1 LPLDVW
7 ASFER
12 IVRLVQAFGLER
24 VHEPYI
30 KHIEGPIW
38 EMRLRGRD
46 GIARALYMTA
56 SGRRVVIL
64 RVFTKKTQKTP
75 RREIEPRAATRRGG
89 DMSRKMIPVEESFA
103 AWRKDPEYEQA
114 HNALEQEFTLA
125 AAMIEARAR
134 AGLTQQQ
141 LAERMQTTQPVIARL
156 ESGRVK
162 PSTRTLE
169 RLAAATGMRLRI
181 SFEPTPVS

>member
-1 LPLDVW
+1 LKRHCKKDIFPVTWSFVFVNTEAQAELDALPLDVR

-46 GIARALYMTA
+46 GIARALYVTA
-56 SGRRVVIL
+56 TGRRVVIL

-75 RREIEPRAATRRGG
+75 RREIELAQRRAEKVT
-89 DMSRKMIPVEESFA
+89 
-103 AWRKDPEYEQA
+103 
-114 HNALEQEFTLA
+114 
-125 AAMIEARAR
+125 
-134 AGLTQQQ
+134 
-141 LAERMQTTQPVIARL
+141 
-156 ESGRVK
+156 
-162 PSTRTLE
+162 
-169 RLAAATGMRLRI
+169 
-181 SFEPTPVS
+181 